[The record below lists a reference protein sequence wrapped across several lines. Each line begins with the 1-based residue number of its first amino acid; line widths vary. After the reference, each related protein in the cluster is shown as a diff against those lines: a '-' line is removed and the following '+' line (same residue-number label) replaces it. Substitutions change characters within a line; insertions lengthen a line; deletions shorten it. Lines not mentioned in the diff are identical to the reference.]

1 VTRILSGLP
10 LFLALSAVQAQVAK
24 DPPADESN
32 LVGTIIFIILFV
44 ACCAGFA
51 WFVWKNE
58 QKAKGKKELQGGGTG
73 PKA

>member
-1 VTRILSGLP
+1 MTRILSGLP
-10 LFLALSAVQAQVAK
+10 LFLALSAVQAQVGHE
-24 DPPADESN
+24 PPADESN

-44 ACCAGFA
+44 GACAGFA

-58 QKAKGKKELQGGGTG
+58 QKAKSKQGGGSG